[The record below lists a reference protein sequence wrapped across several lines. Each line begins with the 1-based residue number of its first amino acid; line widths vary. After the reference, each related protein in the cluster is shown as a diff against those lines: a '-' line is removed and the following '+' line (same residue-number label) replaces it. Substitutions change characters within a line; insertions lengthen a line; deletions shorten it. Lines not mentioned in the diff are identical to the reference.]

1 MTTQPYIV
9 KKYEDVLNRIYQTSQ
24 AQTLNG
30 QSTSKRIRED
40 GLPHSA
46 LIWTILR
53 DLDLITTNT
62 NNRVVKWL
70 AAAPSTD
77 TALLVVSELRKRNDK
92 NIKDLAAKRGE
103 KVNNPQLQIS
113 ETEVETRTITING
126 ATISAAKGTT
136 MEIENGRLTII
147 I

>member
-1 MTTQPYIV
+1 MQTQPYIIR
-9 KKYEDVLNRIYQTSQ
+9 KYEEILNRIYQTSQ

-30 QSTSKRIRED
+30 QSISKRIREG

-53 DLDLITTNT
+53 DLDLITTST

-92 NIKDLAAKRGE
+92 NIKDLAAKRAE
-103 KVNNPQLQIS
+103 KVNNLQLQIS
-113 ETEVETRTITING
+113 ETEVETRTITVNG